1 MKTTYETVVLGWG
14 NHAAIEIPAEQL
26 VALGGNKRAPLKV
39 TIKDYTYQ
47 STATGM
53 DGKTLVVFPTK
64 DRQASGVA
72 AGDRVMVTLELD
84 SGYRQVDVPTELKV
98 ALEEAGL
105 WQTFYDLNYST
116 RKEFAR
122 GVREAKAEETK
133 ARRVEKVIAALKKQ
147 T

>member
-1 MKTTYETVVLGWG
+1 MKVTYETVVLGFG
-14 NHAAIEIPAEQL
+14 NHAAIPIPPEQL
-26 VALGGNKRAPLKV
+26 AVLGGNKRAPLKV

-47 STATGM
+47 STAAVM
-53 DGKTLVVFPTK
+53 DGQTLVVFPMK

-72 AGDRVMVTLELD
+72 AGHRVAVTLELD
-84 SGYRQVDVPTELKV
+84 SGYREVEVPAELKV

-116 RKEFAR
+116 RKEYAR

-133 ARRVEKVIAALKKQ
+133 KRRVEKVIEGLKV
-147 T
+147 